1 MRDAP
6 NQPGLPSIAS
16 LWFGWLD
23 GEKVCDMALGTVKWF
38 DTKKG
43 FGFIRQD
50 DGGPDVFVDYTEL
63 EGTGFRSLVEGQR
76 VVFEIRHTKT
86 GPEARNVRSVQ
97 N

>member
-1 MRDAP
+1 
-6 NQPGLPSIAS
+6 
-16 LWFGWLD
+16 
-23 GEKVCDMALGTVKWF
+23 MALGTVKWF

-43 FGFIRQD
+43 FGFIHQD

-76 VVFEIRHTKT
+76 VAFEIRHTKT
-86 GPEARNVRSVQ
+86 GPEARNVRTVQ